1 MGYGLK
7 GISVTVI
14 TSTSTSTDPFGA
26 PIEGQPTE
34 ETVDNV
40 LVDSPTSEDLEQS
53 TRQFGTTCDLVL
65 HFPKAHHGSLRG
77 CKVALPAPWSDT
89 FEVIG
94 DPMPYDPR
102 LTPGAH
108 DRKVPI
114 RRVVG

>member
-14 TSTSTSTDPFGA
+14 TPTSTSTDPFGA
-26 PIEGQPTE
+26 LIEAEPTE

-40 LVDSPTSEDLEQS
+40 LVDKPKTDDLEQS
-53 TRQFGTTCDLVL
+53 TRQFGTICDLVL
-65 HFPKAHHGSLRG
+65 HFPKTRHGSLRG
-77 CKVALPAPWSDT
+77 SKVVLPAPWSET

-108 DRKVPI
+108 NRKVLV
-114 RRVVG
+114 RRVAG